1 MNKEEIVEL
10 HEPSLTTSLVPT
22 GEDEE
27 KMLGTFPKWP
37 LLQGIFPSGNFP
49 NVQFP
54 KRHLLKS
61 VLAAILCPK
70 HVLTTARGPLTHP
83 SQSARSSLQYLGT
96 CHFVNCTFGKL
107 PLGKITLGKIPSTEE
122 K

>member
-54 KRHLLKS
+54 KRQLSTS
-61 VLAAILCPK
+61 VLAAELNPPPP
-70 HVLTTARGPLTHP
+70 VLDAALGLLAHASRSTRPPLQP
-83 SQSARSSLQYLGT
+83 A
-96 CHFVNCTFGKL
+96 V
-107 PLGKITLGKIPSTEE
+107 P
-122 K
+122 